1 MSINAISFDDDSVIG
16 EAPIRNIS
24 RVAGLIKQR
33 LDIVKA
39 AIAYGFDYSRKEVN
53 HPCPACSKTSK
64 SRATLHLYDDR
75 WHCFSCAVGGD
86 VIDYIAHA
94 EGFAKGKAI
103 ASLAARLGITDD
115 SDGDVIDDAID
126 RFRTIIED
134 RKQASYDP
142 PIMQTIDR
150 AWNKIVRDRE
160 ECQMRP
166 EPAKMA
172 GMFHR
177 LECLSAKT
185 GFDFVTK
192 SFPIDTN
199 LNWSRA
205 TDGGS
210 TVGLG
215 HHNAIASLQERYLS
229 WLLDNAVLAS
239 PVRAGFD
246 DDRQMADIMLSRY
259 MSRKRIFGVSFR
271 ERFGHDYDKVRLFC
285 PSDDINTPMRPFQV
299 FGDAKQ
305 IFDQAENARQQ
316 INGSTPPLAMTR
328 ALADKLASRFVMPI
342 MPISGRTAIGFA
354 ARDLD
359 GDRSPKWWS
368 TPNSLI
374 YAKGSSFQWRSPQA
388 MIRAAMHGLAIIVE
402 GSMDA
407 AAIEMAMLR
416 RALRDRHKLR
426 SPYPATRFD
435 KRVVLDARRACPP
448 VLAVGSSRIT
458 ARQSEWLRRLKVS
471 RAIILADGDAAGR
484 LGATE
489 SAATL
494 RGRAIVS
501 TIIDMPDG
509 QDPDE
514 HPASSLAAIDEAT
527 RGDAPGLVRE
537 AYAAAISRELGFG

>member
-1 MSINAISFDDDSVIG
+1 MSINTASFDDDSITCEV
-16 EAPIRNIS
+16 PIRNIS

-39 AIAYGFDYSRKEVN
+39 AIAYGFDYSRKEAN

-94 EGFAKGKAI
+94 EGLAKGKAI
-103 ASLAARLGITDD
+103 ANLAARLGITDD

-150 AWNKIVRDRE
+150 AWDKIVRDRE

-177 LECLSAKT
+177 LECVSAKT

-199 LNWSRA
+199 LKWSHA
-205 TDGGS
+205 TGNGS
-210 TVGLG
+210 TVGLE

-229 WLLDNAVLAS
+229 WLLDNAILGS
-239 PVRAGFD
+239 PSRSGFD
-246 DDRQMADIMLSRY
+246 DDRQTADIMLSRY
-259 MSRKRIFGVSFR
+259 MARKRIFNVGFR
-271 ERFGHDYDKVRLFC
+271 EFGTPNIIDRRI
-285 PSDDINTPMRPFQV
+285 PSDDLNTPMMPFQV
-299 FGDAKQ
+299 FGDAEQLFK
-305 IFDQAENARQQ
+305 QAERARAQ

-328 ALADKLASRFVMPI
+328 ALADKLAGRLVVPI
-342 MPISGRTAIGFA
+342 LSISGRTPIGFG

-359 GDRSPKWWS
+359 GDRTPKWWS
-368 TPNSLI
+368 TPNSWI
-374 YAKGSSFQWRSPQA
+374 YSKGSSFQWRSPQT
-388 MIRAAMHGLAIIVE
+388 MIRAAAHGVAVLVE
-402 GSMDA
+402 GPIDA
-407 AAIEMAMLR
+407 AAVEMAMFR
-416 RALRDRHKLR
+416 RVLRDQHKLR
-426 SPYPATRFD
+426 SPYPAARFD
-435 KRVVLDARRACPP
+435 KRLALAARRACPP
-448 VLAVGSSRIT
+448 VLAVGSSRLT
-458 ARQSEWLRRLKVS
+458 ARQAEWLRRLKID
-471 RAIILADGDAAGR
+471 RAVVLADGDEAGR
-484 LGATE
+484 LGASD

-494 RGRAIVS
+494 RARGIVS
-501 TIIDMPDG
+501 MIVDMPEG
-509 QDPDE
+509 SDPDE
-514 HPASSLAAIDEAT
+514 HPAEALGAIDEAT
-527 RGDAPGLVRE
+527 GSTISGNARERAADAI
-537 AYAAAISRELGFG
+537 ARELGHGA